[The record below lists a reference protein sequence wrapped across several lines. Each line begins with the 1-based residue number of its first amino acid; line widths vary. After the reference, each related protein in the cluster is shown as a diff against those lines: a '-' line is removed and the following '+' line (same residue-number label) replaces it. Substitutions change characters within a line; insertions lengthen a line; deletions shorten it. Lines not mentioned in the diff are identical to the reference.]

1 MQKPANRLFLDS
13 RKGSIIL
20 LMEEIMRVF
29 DISVPISPDLPVWPG
44 DPAVELERIAN
55 IAEGANAN
63 VSRLACGVHVGTHV
77 DAPVHFVEGAA
88 SIESLPLDR
97 LLGRAYVAEFGEI
110 DVIDDETLDSANI
123 PADVTRLLL
132 KTQNSAFWS
141 ESPHSFHED
150 FIAIDARGAQWLT
163 DRGVHTVGVDYLSV
177 APFGD
182 SVPTHTILLEAG
194 VVIIE
199 GLNLS
204 GVDAGWYSLYCLPLK
219 LVGSDGAPARAVL
232 LQEA

>member
-1 MQKPANRLFLDS
+1 
-13 RKGSIIL
+13 
-20 LMEEIMRVF
+20 MRVF

>member
-110 DVIDDETLDSANI
+110 DVIDDETLDSVNI
-123 PADVTRLLL
+123 PAEVSRLLF

>member
-1 MQKPANRLFLDS
+1 
-13 RKGSIIL
+13 
-20 LMEEIMRVF
+20 MRVI

-44 DPAVELERIAN
+44 DPPVELERIAN

-88 SIESLPLDR
+88 SIESLALDR
-97 LLGRAYVAEFGEI
+97 LIGRAYVAEFDEI
-110 DVIDDETLDSANI
+110 EVIDGIALDSADL
-123 PADVTRLLL
+123 PAEVSRLLI

-141 ESPHSFHED
+141 ESPSSFRED
-150 FIAIDARGAQWLT
+150 FIAIDAHGAQWLT
-163 DRGVHTVGVDYLSV
+163 DRGIQTVGVDYLSV

-182 SVPTHTILLEAG
+182 SRPTHTILLQAG

-199 GLNLS
+199 GLNLA
-204 GVDAGWYSLYCLPLK
+204 GVDPGWYSLYCLPLK

-232 LQEA
+232 LQEE

>member
-1 MQKPANRLFLDS
+1 M
-13 RKGSIIL
+13 
-20 LMEEIMRVF
+20 MRVI

-44 DPAVELERIAN
+44 DPPVELVRIAN

-77 DAPVHFVEGAA
+77 DAPVHFIDGAA
-88 SIESLPLDR
+88 SIESLSLDR
-97 LLGRAYVAEFGEI
+97 LIGKVFVAEFE
-110 DVIDDETLDSANI
+110 DVEVIDDKALDSADL
-123 PADVTRLLL
+123 PAEVSRLLI

-141 ESPHSFHED
+141 ESPSSFHDD
-150 FIAIDARGAQWLT
+150 FIAIDASGARWLT
-163 DRGVHTVGVDYLSV
+163 DRGVQTVGVDYLSV

-182 SVPTHTILLEAG
+182 SVPTHTILLKAG

-199 GLNLS
+199 GLNLA

-232 LQEA
+232 LQDE